1 MSDVQSQ
8 IDVQDL
14 FSRGANQRAVGS
26 TEMNAQSSRS
36 HAVFTIYV
44 KSQKKGGVEG
54 LTKKISK
61 FHLIDL
67 AGSERADRTGASGSR
82 LKEGAMINQSLSA
95 LGNVINALTK
105 KNKSHKGK
113 AGEPVVVLLT
123 TAKAEQVKQVTCAL
137 PQFQANTAATGFA
150 RGQLVHHVNMQHFS
164 GKVECC
170 RDIIVAPFC

>member
-44 KSQKKGGVEG
+44 KSQKKGDVEG

-105 KNKSHKGK
+105 KNKSHKGS
-113 AGEPVVVLLT
+113 AGEHELHSQPKPSKSSKSHVPYRSSKLTRLL
-123 TAKAEQVKQVTCAL
+123 QIRSG
-137 PQFQANTAATGFA
+137 AT
-150 RGQLVHHVNMQHFS
+150 RTP
-164 GKVECC
+164 C
-170 RDIIVAPFC
+170 